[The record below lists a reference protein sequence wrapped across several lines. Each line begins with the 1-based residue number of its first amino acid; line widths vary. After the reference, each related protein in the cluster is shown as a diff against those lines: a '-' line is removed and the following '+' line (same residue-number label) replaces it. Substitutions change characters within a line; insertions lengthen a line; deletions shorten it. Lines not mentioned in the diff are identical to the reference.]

1 MLILRLKA
9 VQKKKSKKGSLTMIV
24 GIGIDIVELERI
36 RKVSIRQKRF
46 ADRILTSF
54 EKETYEQLS
63 GNRQVEFLAGRFA
76 AKEAFAK
83 AYGTGIG
90 VQLSFLD
97 IQIENDEKGK
107 PLITKPQQEG
117 VHLSISHST
126 DYAVAQVIIEK
137 I

>member
-1 MLILRLKA
+1 
-9 VQKKKSKKGSLTMIV
+9 MIV

-36 RKVSIRQKRF
+36 EKVSARQKKF

-54 EKETYEQLS
+54 EKEIYEQLS
-63 GNRQVEFLAGRFA
+63 GKRQIEYLAGRFA

-90 VQLSFLD
+90 TQLSFLD
-97 IQIENDEKGK
+97 IQVENDEKGK
-107 PLITKPQQEG
+107 PAITRPLQEG
-117 VHLSISHST
+117 VHLSISHSL